1 MEELMQVTYTEQDM
15 DRWIKICMR
24 LIEKFRGQLQAEYGS
39 DIYSAIKMFDKL
51 YEEQNAEMPLM
62 WYEYC
67 AAGFEEH
74 L

>member
-1 MEELMQVTYTEQDM
+1 MTYTEQDM

-24 LIEKFRGQLQAEYGS
+24 LIEKFRGQLQEEYGS
-39 DIYSAIKMFDKL
+39 DIYSVIKMFDKL

-67 AAGFEEH
+67 ATGIEKPLQEMH
-74 L
+74 EN